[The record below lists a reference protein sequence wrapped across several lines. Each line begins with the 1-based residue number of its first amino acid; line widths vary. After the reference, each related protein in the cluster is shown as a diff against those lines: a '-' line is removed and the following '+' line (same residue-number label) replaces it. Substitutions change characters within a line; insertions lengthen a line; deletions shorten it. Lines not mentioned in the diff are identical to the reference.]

1 MNNSLIAKKE
11 NTHVILAENDVAE
24 GQTVLEAAIGLM
36 EGCFFNSGETGETQ
50 NTLDESFVKEA
61 GRLKAD
67 ETGVKRYITAE
78 EMNQAGNDYSSFNTA
93 YWSVVNGV
101 LGWKA

>member
-36 EGCFFNSGETGETQ
+36 EGCFFNSVETE
-50 NTLDESFVKEA
+50 NTLDESFVKVS